1 VTKLAAILDQIEFY
15 VPAKVRD
22 DPRSV
27 DVTSLYTRGLESHLA
42 ALQADPRTKPRIV
55 SHVERASPAPAGA

>member
-1 VTKLAAILDQIEFY
+1 MTKLAAILDQIEFY

-27 DVTSLYTRGLESHLA
+27 DVTSLYSRGLEPHLA
-42 ALQADPRTKPRIV
+42 ALTPT
-55 SHVERASPAPAGA
+55 RALSRGSSPTYSG